1 MCATLTCPGWFT
13 AADVIM
19 DARSLRDDVAMK
31 DATREDVQGER
42 RHATEDDDAIAEDT
56 ARSSIFESG
65 RRTLSERRVVEDG

>member
-1 MCATLTCPGWFT
+1 
-13 AADVIM
+13 M

-65 RRTLSERRVVEDG
+65 RRHFPSDELWKTGDGTLIE

>member
-1 MCATLTCPGWFT
+1 
-13 AADVIM
+13 M
-19 DARSLRDDVAMK
+19 DARSLRDDAPMK

>member
-1 MCATLTCPGWFT
+1 
-13 AADVIM
+13 
-19 DARSLRDDVAMK
+19 MK
-31 DATREDVQGER
+31 DATREDVRAER

>member
-1 MCATLTCPGWFT
+1 
-13 AADVIM
+13 M

-65 RRTLSERRVVEDG
+65 RTLPERRVVQDGRRRNAD